1 MRVSMIVAVA
11 GNGVIGNEG
20 EIPWR
25 LPEDQK
31 FFRRT
36 TMGHVLIYGRKT
48 FDSIGRALPGRPNF
62 VLTRSDPAPVEGV
75 DFFSDLDSAIEA
87 ARASGENECFIAGG
101 EAIYREGLA
110 IADRVY
116 RTVVDAEPEGDTCFP
131 ELDEAQWTCVER
143 APHGVDDRHAH
154 AFVIETWDRAR

>member
-1 MRVSMIVAVA
+1 MIVAVA
-11 GNGVIGNEG
+11 RNGVIGNEG

-62 VLTRSDPAPVEGV
+62 VLTRSEHAPVEGV
-75 DFFSDLDSAIEA
+75 DFFADLASAIEA
-87 ARASGENECFIAGG
+87 ARASGESECFVAGG

-116 RTVVDAEPEGDTCFP
+116 RTVVDAEPAGDTHFP
-131 ELDEAQWTCVER
+131 ELDEARWTCVER
-143 APHGVDDRHAH
+143 TPHAVDDRHAH
-154 AFVIETWDRAR
+154 AFVIETWDRER

>member
-11 GNGVIGNEG
+11 RNGVIGNEG

-62 VLTRSDPAPVEGV
+62 VLTRSEHAPVEGV
-75 DFFSDLDSAIEA
+75 DFFADLASAIEA
-87 ARASGENECFIAGG
+87 ARASGESECFIAGG

-116 RTVVDAEPEGDTCFP
+116 RTVVDAEPAGDTRFP
-131 ELDEAQWTCVER
+131 ELDEARWTCVER
-143 APHGVDDRHAH
+143 TPHAVDDRHAH
-154 AFVIETWDRAR
+154 AFVIETWDRER

>member
-1 MRVSMIVAVA
+1 MRISLIVAVA
-11 GNGVIGNEG
+11 RNGVIGNDG

-48 FDSIGRALPGRPNF
+48 FDSIGKALPGRPNF
-62 VLTRSDPAPVEGV
+62 VLTRRAPAPVEGV
-75 DFFSDLDSAIEA
+75 EFFADLDAAIEA
-87 ARASGENECFIAGG
+87 ARATGEDECFVAGG
-101 EAIYREGLA
+101 EAIYREGLE

-116 RTVVDAEPEGDTCFP
+116 RTVVDAEPEGDTRFP
-131 ELDEAQWTCVER
+131 ELEEGDWTCIER
-143 APHGVDDRHAH
+143 TPHEVDERHAH
-154 AFVIETWDRAR
+154 AFVIETWDRER

>member
-1 MRVSMIVAVA
+1 MRISLIVAVA
-11 GNGVIGNEG
+11 KNGVIGNDG

-36 TMGHVLIYGRKT
+36 TMGHALVYGRKT
-48 FDSIGRALPGRPNF
+48 FDSIGKALPGRPNL
-62 VLTRSDPAPVEGV
+62 VLTRREHAPVEGV
-75 DFFSDLDSAIEA
+75 DFHPSLDEAIEA
-87 ARASGENECFIAGG
+87 ARTAGQTECFIAGG

-116 RTVVDAEPEGDTCFP
+116 RTVVDAEPEGDTRFP
-131 ELDEAQWTCVER
+131 DLDEATWTCVER
-143 APHGVDDRHAH
+143 VPHAPDDRHAH
-154 AFVIETWDRAR
+154 AFVIETWDRN